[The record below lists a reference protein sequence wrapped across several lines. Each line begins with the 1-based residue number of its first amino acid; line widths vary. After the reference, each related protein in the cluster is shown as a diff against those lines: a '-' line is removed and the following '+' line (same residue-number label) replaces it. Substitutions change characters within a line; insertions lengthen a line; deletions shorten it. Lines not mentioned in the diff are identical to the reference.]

1 MKLAV
6 IVPAAGA
13 GRRFGTGEGPSKVE
27 ALIASRPVFL
37 HALEPFLAH
46 RHVEQVILAVH
57 PERVEAFGLRFGDR
71 LRFQGIELVAGGVAE
86 RWETVL
92 KALEHVGEACT
103 HVAVH
108 DAARPLL
115 SPALLERVLEA
126 AMDLPAVVPAVAVT
140 DTLKRVEAVSDAG
153 RGADG
158 GGGAGGGAEDVVDA
172 ILGPEL
178 GHTQAAELQRV
189 VETVD
194 RTSLVAAQTP
204 QVFERSLLER
214 AYVQVR
220 EGKLAP
226 AGVTDDASL
235 VQAMGEPVY
244 TIAGE
249 SLNLKITTQAD
260 LELVAALLEH
270 QQRQRAAADE
280 ERKRLFGDDE
290 EE

>member
-13 GRRFGTGEGPSKVE
+13 GRRFGGGEAAPKIE
-27 ALIASRPVFL
+27 ASIASRPVFL

-57 PERVEAFGLRFGDR
+57 PQRIEAFALRFGDR
-71 LRFQGIELVAGGVAE
+71 LRFQGIELVPGGVTE

-140 DTLKRVEAVSDAG
+140 DTLKRVEAVDAG
-153 RGADG
+153 GDDAG
-158 GGGAGGGAEDVVDA
+158 GGGAADVVDA
-172 ILGPEL
+172 ILGPDL
-178 GHTQAAELQRV
+178 GHTHAADLQRV

-194 RTSLVAAQTP
+194 RTGLVAAQTP
-204 QVFERSLLER
+204 QVFERGLLER
-214 AYVQVR
+214 AYAQMR
-220 EGKLAP
+220 DGKLDP
-226 AGVTDDASL
+226 AGITDDASL
-235 VQAMGEPVY
+235 VQALGEPVH

-249 SLNLKITTQAD
+249 RLNLKITTQED
-260 LELVAALLEH
+260 LELAASLIEH

-280 ERKRLFGDDE
+280 ERKRLFGDDDDE
-290 EE
+290 

>member
-6 IVPAAGA
+6 IVPAAGT

-92 KALEHVGEACT
+92 KALEHVGEGCT

-140 DTLKRVEAVSDAG
+140 DTLKRVEAVSNAG
-153 RGADG
+153 QGAD
-158 GGGAGGGAEDVVDA
+158 GGAGGGAADVVDA

-178 GHTQAAELQRV
+178 GRTQAAELQRV
-189 VETVD
+189 IETVD

-214 AYVQVR
+214 AYAQVR

-249 SLNLKITTQAD
+249 SLNLKITTQED
-260 LELVAALLEH
+260 LELVASLIEH

-280 ERKRLFGDDE
+280 ERKRLFGDDDE
-290 EE
+290 E